1 MEKAEG
7 SVNSFG
13 DYCTSVNAANRVPQG
28 ITQANDGS
36 VILDTT
42 ETINGFKIRFRISGP
57 AGDFTPASKVPGGG
71 KTGAGGT
78 LGLNVLIHGDGGGS
92 FFQMPNQGVNNNLAG
107 VAVLSPDVNLRWGG
121 GNNLTRPEGVAHA
134 QAINDLIIQI
144 LPKYLSFNTSN
155 VYITGVS
162 AGSLLVS
169 GFFVPAHIGNF
180 AGNGVMLGCGAW
192 EPQVEVSKESRAAL
206 TRTPIH
212 YQSTQKDER
221 ILQTLIPDT
230 IKAYKQVVRDK
241 GLKDGEIDALQTADN
256 TPNGGHCEFDGRGF
270 DSGIQLIM
278 DNYDAIMQGR
288 DGAVPGIGNVL
299 KGVASHELK
308 YPK

>member
-1 MEKAEG
+1 
-7 SVNSFG
+7 
-13 DYCTSVNAANRVPQG
+13 
-28 ITQANDGS
+28 
-36 VILDTT
+36 
-42 ETINGFKIRFRISGP
+42 
-57 AGDFTPASKVPGGG
+57 
-71 KTGAGGT
+71 
-78 LGLNVLIHGDGGGS
+78 
-92 FFQMPNQGVNNNLAG
+92 MPNQGVKNNLAG

-169 GFFVPAHIGNF
+169 GFFIPAHIGNF

-212 YQSTQKDER
+212 YQSSQKDER

-230 IKAYKQVVRDK
+230 IKVYKQVARDK
-241 GLKDGEIDALQTADN
+241 GLKNKEIDALQTADN

-288 DGAVPGIGNVL
+288 SGAVPGIGNVL